1 MLKMPMTV
9 AGRKGIGH
17 LTNAAS
23 DKTVVLTNHGRP
35 VAVVM
40 SPQEYDEQRRISRET
55 ADSVL
60 ATGSAL
66 VGECSDHMDSEE
78 ARDRPAGR

>member
-1 MLKMPMTV
+1 MMKMPMTV
-9 AGRKGIGH
+9 ASRKGIGH
-17 LTNAAS
+17 LTKAAS

-40 SPQEYDEQRRISRET
+40 SPQGYDEQRRILRET

-60 ATGSAL
+60 ATGAAL
-66 VGECSDHMDSEE
+66 LGERSDHMDSDE
-78 ARDRPAGR
+78 ARDRPASR